1 MRVSIAESPVAIK
14 FFNVRKNIIKEYF
27 VRKNGY
33 LSKKVR

>member
-1 MRVSIAESPVAIK
+1 MWASIAESLVAIK
-14 FFNVRKNIIKEYF
+14 FFNVRKNIIKQYF